1 MALLDMETT
10 TFVPS
15 DKPQQSRE
23 IVAEGKYKAIIVAVE
38 RKQQD
43 KVIPSRTENG
53 VNHVADMLQVEYKI
67 SDENANHAGRHV
79 WSSPIWIWKDTPHI
93 KALGLDTLLH
103 VPNTNNNFRYH
114 KFLEVAGYDIEEK
127 VVEVEDSNGKAV
139 KRKAFTL
146 PVELDLDKASG
157 VQCVISVVHEKW
169 TDKEGEERT
178 TAKERGLFELEGAS
192 KVEIASKDDDDDL
205 PF

>member
-1 MALLDMETT
+1 METT

-15 DKPQQSRE
+15 DRPQQSRE

-43 KVIPSRTENG
+43 KVIPSRTEDG

-67 SDENANHAGRHV
+67 SDENANHAGRHI

-114 KFLEVAGYDIEEK
+114 KILGRYVLLLLCPTLYPVCCCSILYTDCVDLSYPDYFHQSALSHTLYLAIFLFLEDLL
-127 VVEVEDSNGKAV
+127 
-139 KRKAFTL
+139 TL
-146 PVELDLDKASG
+146 AELG
-157 VQCVISVVHEKW
+157 VSYLLLCENY
-169 TDKEGEERT
+169 
-178 TAKERGLFELEGAS
+178 LL
-192 KVEIASKDDDDDL
+192 
-205 PF
+205 